1 MEHKCGR
8 PTLPPSD
15 DPKVQARR
23 EKAREYAKKKREG
36 VKQVKVETKASA
48 TINMA
53 IKGKIARKKMADAK
67 EAAKPPPAPPAKVV
81 KPRAA
86 RKPKEAKPKAE
97 LREDTNRLHNLPED
111 LQKKIMEM
119 TKVEDEWTKSVM
131 TFEDYYNTFYN
142 FDGVKDF
149 KKEYFDILDGSLDK
163 SKVKALKDIP
173 PNTTIPYEWTDLKR
187 AKAPQAIKIL
197 KRENNKLI
205 KLTEQK
211 TKEDKKAFLEK
222 ALVFVFKYTNSPN
235 TYHTYSEGEMFNG
248 TKYKNLRALTYD
260 YDNSI
265 KGTRTIPMPWMN
277 KLDQI

>member
-1 MEHKCGR
+1 MRYQDALKEWNDKKNNGMYCSPLKGSKEHAEVVAIQNKAKNAA
-8 PTLPPSD
+8 
-15 DPKVQARR
+15 KV
-23 EKAREYAKKKREG
+23 
-36 VKQVKVETKASA
+36 AS
-48 TINMA
+48 NVLKGA
-53 IKGKIARKKMADAK
+53 IKRKMTKQF
-67 EAAKPPPAPPAKVV
+67 EPAPSAL
-81 KPRAA
+81 AI
-86 RKPKEAKPKAE
+86 AKPKKKPDDN
-97 LREDTNRLHNLPED
+97 LLHNLPED
-111 LQKKIMEM
+111 IQRRIMKM
-119 TKVEDEWTKSVM
+119 AKVKDEWTKGVM

-142 FDGVKDF
+142 LDGVKDF
-149 KKEYFDILDGSLDK
+149 KKEYFDILDGNLDK

-235 TYHTYSEGEMFNG
+235 TYHTYSEGEIFNG
-248 TKYKNLRALTYD
+248 IHYKNLKALTYD
-260 YDNSI
+260 YDNTI

-277 KLDQI
+277 KLDQM